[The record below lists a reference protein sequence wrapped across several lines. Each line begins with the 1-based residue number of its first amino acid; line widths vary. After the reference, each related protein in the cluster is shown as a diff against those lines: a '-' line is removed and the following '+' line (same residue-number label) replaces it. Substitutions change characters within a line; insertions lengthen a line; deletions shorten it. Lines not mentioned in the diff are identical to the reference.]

1 MVFEQRTE
9 YLPLSELDDSRSPD
23 DRRELESRYMVK
35 LSREGKGEVAQ
46 TERGKEV
53 RGDTVG
59 RLDSAGYNIPVN
71 GGICERKP
79 ANIWR

>member
-1 MVFEQRTE
+1 
-9 YLPLSELDDSRSPD
+9 
-23 DRRELESRYMVK
+23 MVK

-71 GGICERKP
+71 RGICERKP
-79 ANIWR
+79 ANIWK

>member
-23 DRRELESRYMVK
+23 DRRESRYMVK

-59 RLDSAGYNIPVN
+59 RLDSAGYNIAVN
-71 GGICERKP
+71 RGDL
-79 ANIWR
+79 